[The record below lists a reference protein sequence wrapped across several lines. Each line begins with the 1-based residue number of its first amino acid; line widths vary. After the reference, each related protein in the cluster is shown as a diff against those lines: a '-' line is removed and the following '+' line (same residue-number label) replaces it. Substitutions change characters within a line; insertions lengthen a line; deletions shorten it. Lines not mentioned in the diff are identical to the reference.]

1 MPSMS
6 DSPSEPTMSWMPDR
20 SSDQTGGFTMPRIG
34 ELAATPLRVLVLDDD
49 VDSSAWVAVLLTSR
63 GHTVRQVATGAAY
76 RDALASWPADVALL
90 DMILPDADGVELLHY
105 TRSHHPDVE
114 AIMITGHGSV
124 STAVRAMASGA
135 FSFLEKPVD
144 AGHLSALL
152 DKVGER
158 VALVQENRRLQAALE
173 GTPTFPKLVAQSDV
187 MKQLFRLMSVVAPTD
202 ANVLIHGEN
211 GTGKE
216 LIAEAI
222 HQNSKRAG
230 KPFIRLNCAAIPA
243 ELLESEL
250 FGHRKGSFTGA
261 IADKVG
267 LVELAHGGSLLLD
280 EIGEMPS
287 YLQAKLLRVLQE
299 REFRPIGSDR
309 SVRVDFRLICATN
322 VDVEAA
328 LKDGRLREDLY
339 FRINTIT
346 VRVPPLRDRLEDLAP
361 LCQTFLAQYNTR
373 HGRALRGVS
382 PSAYHRLM
390 QHRWPGNVRELENVI
405 ERGVLVARGQD
416 LQPEDLPESVM
427 AVAGA
432 GPVPQDVLP
441 PTATLA
447 EIERMA
453 ILQALQRTNWNKQD
467 AAQLLGLYR
476 PTLYSKMKKHGITSP
491 PRVRRR
497 LAAETAGETA

>member
-1 MPSMS
+1 MTP
-6 DSPSEPTMSWMPDR
+6 E
-20 SSDQTGGFTMPRIG
+20 
-34 ELAATPLRVLVLDDD
+34 APLRILLVASDDPEIRRGVQRLEERRTVD
-49 VDSSAWVAVLLTSR
+49 VRRVSTLGEVEEFVAAWTPDVLLT
-63 GHTVRQVATGAAY
+63 
-76 RDALASWPADVALL
+76 DL
-90 DMILPDADGVELLHY
+90 DADGTSGVDAVRHWRHVLPDCDAVVVRAAESAMRAADWLRAGAFAVV
-105 TRSHHPDVE
+105 TRPVE
-114 AIMITGHGSV
+114 ADELTEELE
-124 STAVRAMASGA
+124 RAA
-135 FSFLEKPVD
+135 
-144 AGHLSALL
+144 
-152 DKVGER
+152 ER
-158 VALVQENRRLQAALE
+158 VRLRSENRQLRRQLDAPRRFPAIVGQGKKMLE
-173 GTPTFPKLVAQSDV
+173 LFELVGA
-187 MKQLFRLMSVVAPTD
+187 VASSD
-202 ANVLIHGEN
+202 ANILVLGEN

-216 LIAEAI
+216 MIANAM
-222 HQNSKRAG
+222 HANSARADG
-230 KPFIRLNCAAIPA
+230 PFVKINCAALPK
-243 ELLESEL
+243 ELIEAEL
-250 FGHRKGSFTGA
+250 FGYRRGAFTGA
-261 IADKVG
+261 FSDKPG
-267 LVELAHGGSLLLD
+267 LLAMAEGGSLLLD

-497 LAAETAGETA
+497 LASETASETA